1 MNIRVISIA
10 ILAGIAGSVVYW
22 SIKEKPQS
30 KPVSVISVEAKPDQ
44 YFSYRE
50 INKGEN
56 PLRPIFS
63 MPDRYNKIRNITEWD
78 GKVILLNFWATWC
91 PPCRKEMPA
100 FIQLQKKYASQGFQV
115 IGVALD
121 KMSKVNIFAD
131 KIGVNYPLLVGALNA
146 AEISRAY
153 GNAGGQLPY
162 TVFINRQGKLVAAK
176 LGEISKQ
183 QAEKII
189 KQLLKVK

>member
-1 MNIRVISIA
+1 MNIRIISIS
-10 ILAGIAGSVVYW
+10 ILAGIAGSVGYW
-22 SIKEKPQS
+22 SIKEDPQ
-30 KPVSVISVEAKPDQ
+30 PTPLSVVTIDAKPHQ
-44 YFSYRE
+44 YPSYRE
-50 INKGEN
+50 INNGKK
-56 PLRPIFS
+56 PLRPVFS
-63 MPDRYNKIRNITEWD
+63 MPDRYNKIRNITEWE

-100 FIQLQKKYASQGFQV
+100 FIQLQKKYAAKGFQV

-121 KMSKVNIFAD
+121 ETSKVNIFAD

-162 TVFINRQGKLVAAK
+162 TVFISRQGQLVAAK

-183 QAEKII
+183 QAEGII
-189 KQLLKVK
+189 KQLLKIK